1 MLSKLCTIY
10 ALRLVRARLL
20 PRPMK
25 MGERRSGSPEIDE
38 PRTVQITASPLA
50 VSERTV
56 ADLRAQAAVYRG
68 LAETSHVLSV
78 RAALVKIADRYD
90 ALADEGERELLGGG
104 LSRVVKPS
112 PLDR

>member
-1 MLSKLCTIY
+1 
-10 ALRLVRARLL
+10 
-20 PRPMK
+20 
-25 MGERRSGSPEIDE
+25 
-38 PRTVQITASPLA
+38 VQITASPFA

-56 ADLRAQAAVYRG
+56 ADLRVQAAVYRSM
-68 LAETSHVLSV
+68 AEISRVLSF

-90 ALADEGERELLGGG
+90 ALADEGECEQLGGG